1 MNNELQNYYKGYDYE
16 VLVERFIR
24 ESYTISEELAVQ
36 RQRDSKP
43 EEFKAYNDYCEAC
56 KSKARELL
64 KIEPTAEEEIIE
76 SEEDYG

>member
-1 MNNELQNYYKGYDYE
+1 MDYE
-16 VLVERFIR
+16 YIKTLPYEMAVEYLICDK
-24 ESYTISEELAVQ
+24 YTLYEELAIQ

-64 KIEPTAEEEIIE
+64 NIEPTENIE

>member
-36 RQRDSKP
+36 RQRDGKP
-43 EEFKAYNDYCEAC
+43 EEFKAYNDYCEQC
-56 KSKARELL
+56 KNKARELL
-64 KIEPTAEEEIIE
+64 KIND
-76 SEEDYG
+76 SEGNI

>member
-43 EEFKAYNDYCEAC
+43 EEFKAYNDYCEHC
-56 KSKARELL
+56 KNKARKLL
-64 KIEPTAEEEIIE
+64 NLESTEIIE